1 MTEIKKTLALLK
13 ARWPEVMFI
22 IAIDVLSLS
31 INLSRQ
37 ILHPTGQMLHTLITL
52 VSLPF
57 IIITF
62 LLIFGFQRTVYL
74 ENQKRQSPLVLLHE
88 GKHFFLR
95 LAALGIIYSLALM
108 CLQILVFWTIKHV
121 AFIDKGFMDTAWGQ
135 PLVFLLYSTAFNLIL
150 MKLILLI
157 FPLIIVLDC
166 GIFESFKMLSRC
178 RLRNARELVILF
190 LISLGL
196 PFLWT
201 FLPSASVRSGT
212 TISSYFLITTQTI
225 VGQFIDLMMAVMA
238 IRFVASQNLIY
249 DNGSKPLDSQDSL
262 NPSII

>member
-1 MTEIKKTLALLK
+1 
-13 ARWPEVMFI
+13 
-22 IAIDVLSLS
+22 
-31 INLSRQ
+31 
-37 ILHPTGQMLHTLITL
+37 
-52 VSLPF
+52 
-57 IIITF
+57 
-62 LLIFGFQRTVYL
+62 
-74 ENQKRQSPLVLLHE
+74 
-88 GKHFFLR
+88 
-95 LAALGIIYSLALM
+95 
-108 CLQILVFWTIKHV
+108 
-121 AFIDKGFMDTAWGQ
+121 
-135 PLVFLLYSTAFNLIL
+135 

-201 FLPSASVRSGT
+201 FLPSQHGM
-212 TISSYFLITTQTI
+212 TISHYFLTILHIIT
-225 VGQFIDLMMAVMA
+225 GQFIDLMIAVMA

-262 NPSII
+262 NPSI